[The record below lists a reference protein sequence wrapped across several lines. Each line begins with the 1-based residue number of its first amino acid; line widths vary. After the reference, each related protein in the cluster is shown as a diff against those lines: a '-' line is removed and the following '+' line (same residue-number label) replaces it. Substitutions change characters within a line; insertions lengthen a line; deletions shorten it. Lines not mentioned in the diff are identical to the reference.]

1 MSKDI
6 NDNDNKNE
14 ENEEYFQD
22 EETNNFNGIEANK
35 NNNYN
40 LINKITMSGEEYNNQ
55 EFYEN
60 QDNDIHELDVDLN
73 DINNEYNLENMNNI
87 DERIDY
93 INNEID
99 GNFNGEIGYPNS
111 EMNNLN
117 VNMGDDNNY
126 INHNNNGSTN
136 SMNMENIDEE
146 NINNSKDIINNN
158 GYYDDMNNIVNFNEK
173 NNRIINQ
180 NMNNNS
186 RNYLN
191 NMLNNNEALN
201 GELLE
206 EDNDIHDS
214 KLKLIYN
221 IKDINEHFII
231 IENKFKKVEKENL
244 KLKNELEN
252 ENKKN
257 KQILINN
264 SQSIENFKK
273 QGNIL
278 LDDIKNKNNQLISK
292 INDLESKNNLLN
304 YQLIEAN
311 QNLEKL
317 KNELSK
323 NKNDDNDYNDNNN
336 KKNVDNNFSNEIKSL
351 KNKIYENEIII
362 SKLNY
367 DKKKMVEKNEN
378 LKKEYIQK
386 TNYIISYKNNEINLL
401 KKEIKNYRMFLENN
415 NTNTNNNNISFNENI
430 KDKNCWVEL
439 ANKEKIIN
447 GLILKINTLKRKFKN
462 CLEVSQFS
470 YKNNEE
476 LQMQIQELVNDK
488 NELII
493 QNQNNKI
500 KLYQV
505 ISIIKN
511 SVNTLRQYKY
521 KNNALKQKIF
531 ELNGIIN
538 RLKNKNHFIC
548 KNYGISYIPKH
559 QSPTNKSSKILFNTT
574 NNF

>member
-6 NDNDNKNE
+6 NDNDNENE

-117 VNMGDDNNY
+117 VNLGDDNNY

-521 KNNALKQKIF
+521 KNNAIKQKIF

-548 KNYGISYIPKH
+548 KNYGIRYIPKH
-559 QSPTNKSSKILFNTT
+559 QSPPNKTSKILFNTT